1 MNIGTLVRTAKWYL
15 REISGESLYDRYLQH
30 HAAEHTGEP
39 AMTRAEFER
48 WRVDRA
54 DNSPGPPRCC

>member
-1 MNIGTLVRTAKWYL
+1 VNIGTLVRTARWYL

-30 HAAEHTGEP
+30 HAAEHNGQP
-39 AMTRAEFER
+39 PMTRAEFER

-54 DNSPGPPRCC
+54 DAAPNPRCC